1 MGYNTVFILTNRNMK
16 IKIYTILFFIFTF
29 NFLIAQSNFKKAEVS
44 AKTSTTEISIFPNPT
59 NEVFKISTESKINK
73 IEIYN
78 LIGKK
83 IKTIKNDKSN
93 TFNVSDL
100 RIGIYLIR
108 IFDSNNRVLKVVRL
122 GVNNQIP

>member
-1 MGYNTVFILTNRNMK
+1 MK
-16 IKIYTILFFIFTF
+16 IKIYTILFFIFTL

-44 AKTSTTEISIFPNPT
+44 DKTPTTEISIFPNPT
-59 NEVFKISTESKINK
+59 NEIFKISSESKINK

-100 RIGIYLIR
+100 RNGIYLIR
-108 IFDSNNRVLKVVRL
+108 IFDSNNRVLKVMRL

>member
-1 MGYNTVFILTNRNMK
+1 MK
-16 IKIYTILFFIFTF
+16 IKIHTILFFIFTF
-29 NFLIAQSNFKKAEVS
+29 NFLIAQSNFKKRVVHDKTPT
-44 AKTSTTEISIFPNPT
+44 AKISVFPNPT
-59 NEVFKISTESKINK
+59 NEVFKISSESKITK

-93 TFNVSDL
+93 TFNVSTL
-100 RIGIYLIR
+100 RNGIYLIR

-122 GVNNQIP
+122 GVNNNIP